1 MATIPPGPALLAL
14 LNLGANLILGH
25 SRLDPPDQVFAIIMG
40 ETKVRF
46 RRQLGPFEVADRRC
60 VQIARLVNALELH
73 CPFHREHPP
82 AGMPRTIFVLSLSTP
97 NFVPVSIETEIDSCC
112 CNAAA
117 SLLGACLAPF
127 SFYGARTPLLKG
139 VEERVVP
146 GGIPIRKY

>member
-1 MATIPPGPALLAL
+1 
-14 LNLGANLILGH
+14 
-25 SRLDPPDQVFAIIMG
+25 
-40 ETKVRF
+40 
-46 RRQLGPFEVADRRC
+46 
-60 VQIARLVNALELH
+60 
-73 CPFHREHPP
+73 
-82 AGMPRTIFVLSLSTP
+82 MPRTIFVLSLSTP

-127 SFYGARTPLLKG
+127 SFLTVLGTPLLKG